1 MARVLVIGLD
11 GGTFHILRPLAD
23 RGLIPNIGRLMDE
36 GFSTV
41 MLSTVPPV
49 TAPAWTSFITGKSPG
64 KHGIFQFFD
73 LRPGRVGGAEI
84 RPGVFS
90 FVNARS
96 ILPKTLWQMANEGGK
111 RVGVINVPMT
121 YPPVAINGFM
131 ISGMLT
137 PPGASDFTYPPELA
151 SDLGGYMI
159 DLNFDEKELG
169 FPRMKLIARQIEI
182 LEKRGEAAIRLM
194 REHDW
199 DLFMVVFT
207 GTDRLQHRFW
217 RSLDPQSPWYDHPQ
231 VERYRPALEGYYR
244 RLDEII
250 GRLLEGV
257 DEETFVLMISD
268 HGFGPIAQKTVSGYA
283 LVQELLGRRERAE
296 GGLNWAL
303 WLRALLRR
311 VGLGRKARERYLGK
325 ILPKSWLQ
333 RAEEAGRRRAWA
345 ASKAYCVQLH
355 EYIGGIWINLKSPQ
369 GRGVVEAG
377 AQYETLRQRL
387 MAGLMELVDPSDGTP
402 LVERVYMREELYQG
416 RFAENAPHLVFFL
429 QPGYSL
435 SQDVAAAGSLVI
447 AKPEIADPPLQGT
460 HRQEG
465 IFVLRGAGTNPGWH
479 ETSCRIE
486 DSTATTLYLLGLPVP
501 EDLEGRVVT
510 EAFAPGYLERHPLK
524 FSEAEEGLPAEVPQE
539 LWESEEDQKKIEER
553 LRGLGYL

>member
-1 MARVLVIGLD
+1 MAKVLVIGLD
-11 GGTFHILRPLAD
+11 GGTFKILRPLAD
-23 RGLIPNIGRLMDE
+23 RGVIPNIGRLMDE

-73 LRPGRVGGAEI
+73 LRPGRVGGTEI

-96 ILPKTLWQMANEGGK
+96 ILPNTLWQMASEGGK

-121 YPPVAINGFM
+121 YPPVPINGFM
-131 ISGMLT
+131 ICGMLT
-137 PPGASDFTYPPELA
+137 PPGTNDFTYPLELA
-151 SDLGGYMI
+151 SALGDYMI

-182 LEKRGEAAIRLM
+182 LEKRGEATIRLM

-217 RSLDPQSPWYDHPQ
+217 RSLDPQSPWHNHPQ
-231 VERYRPALEGYYR
+231 VENYRPALEDYYQ
-244 RLDEII
+244 RLDKII

-257 DEETFVLMISD
+257 DEETFVFMISD
-268 HGFGPIAQKTVSGYA
+268 HGFGPRAQKSVSGYA
-283 LVQELLGRRERAE
+283 LVQELLRGKERPE

-303 WLRALLRR
+303 WLRGLLRR

-325 ILPKSWLQ
+325 ILPKSWLR
-333 RAEEAGRRRAWA
+333 RAEEAGRRRVWA

-355 EYIGGIWINLKSPQ
+355 EYIGGVWINLKSPQ
-369 GRGVVEAG
+369 GSGLVEPG
-377 AQYETLRQRL
+377 AQYESLRQKLMARL
-387 MAGLMELVDPSDGTP
+387 MEIVDPSDGTP

-416 RFAENAPHLVFFL
+416 RFVENAPHLVFFL

-435 SQDVAAAGSLVI
+435 SQDVTAAGSLVV
-447 AKPEIADPPLQGT
+447 AKPEMADPPLQGT
-460 HRQEG
+460 HRPEG
-465 IFVLRGAGTNPGWH
+465 IFVLRGKGANPG
-479 ETSCRIE
+479 EYESSCRIE
-486 DSTATTLYLLGLPVP
+486 DSTATILYLLGLPIP
-501 EDLEGRVVT
+501 KDLEGRVMT
-510 EAFAPGYLERHPLK
+510 EAFAPGYLEEHPVE
-524 FSEAEEGLPAEVPQE
+524 FSEAEEDFLAETPQA

-553 LRGLGYL
+553 LRGIGYL